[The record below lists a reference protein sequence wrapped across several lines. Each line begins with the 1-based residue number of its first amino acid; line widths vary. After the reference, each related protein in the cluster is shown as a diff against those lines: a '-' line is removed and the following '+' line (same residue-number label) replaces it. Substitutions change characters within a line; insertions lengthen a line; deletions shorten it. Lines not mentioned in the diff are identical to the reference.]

1 MFSIVIPLYN
11 KELSIENTIRSVLN
25 QRFQDFEIL
34 VVNDGSTDN
43 SVNAV
48 EKINDA
54 RIRLIN
60 QTNQGVSAAR
70 NRGITE
76 AEFEWITFLDGD
88 DLWLENHLTEVIKMI
103 EAFPAGKFFTTSFVY
118 SDDRPL
124 FKHKR
129 NSTIFKIENYFK
141 EATKELLVWT
151 GTAVIHKDCFDIV
164 GLYNTSLKI
173 GEDTEL
179 WNKMARKFDLVKSS
193 NVTAVY
199 RVEAENR
206 TALSKSLEETY
217 IYYINFDE
225 IKDIAEKN
233 YFQKMIANR
242 LYQYA
247 RAGDL
252 YNFRKLKRKYP
263 AVSFR
268 MFAQYSTKHVFKRG
282 FEATTKNF
290 LR

>member
-1 MFSIVIPLYN
+1 MFSVVIPLYN
-11 KELSIENTIRSVLN
+11 KELSIKKTIQSVLD
-25 QRFQDFEIL
+25 QTFQDFEI
-34 VVNDGSTDN
+34 VVIDDGSTDG
-43 SVNAV
+43 SIQQVEEVNDN
-48 EKINDA
+48 K
-54 RIRLIN
+54 IRLIH
-60 QTNQGVSAAR
+60 QKNQGVSVAR
-70 NRGITE
+70 NCGIKE
-76 AEFEWITFLDGD
+76 SKFEWIALLDGD
-88 DLWLENHLTEVIKMI
+88 DLWEPNHLEEITKMMGL
-103 EAFPAGKFFTTSFVY
+103 FPNEKVYVTSFKY
-118 SDDRPL
+118 SDNRSF
-124 FKHKR
+124 FKHPR
-129 NSTIFKIENYFK
+129 DNTIFKIENYFK
-141 EATKELLVWT
+141 EATKELLVCT

-193 NVTAVY
+193 NVTAIY

>member
-1 MFSIVIPLYN
+1 MFSVVIPLYN
-11 KELSIENTIRSVLN
+11 KELSIKKTIQSVLD
-25 QRFQDFEIL
+25 QTFQNFEI
-34 VVNDGSTDN
+34 VIIDDGSSDR
-43 SVNAV
+43 SIEQVK
-48 EKINDA
+48 EIKDS
-54 RIRLIN
+54 RIRLI
-60 QTNQGVSAAR
+60 QQENQGVSSAR
-70 NRGITE
+70 NLGIKQ
-76 AEFEWITFLDGD
+76 AKCEWIALLDGD

-193 NVTAVY
+193 NVTAIY